1 MFTAKKTVHSNQTLN
16 GNDVRHSRLYDEPDS
31 SRLVAPDWRIWSQLQ
46 IQFQYGAG
54 TTSL

>member
-1 MFTAKKTVHSNQTLN
+1 MADSNLVPRACDPWE
-16 GNDVRHSRLYDEPDS
+16 GNEGSGNDEPDS
-31 SRLVAPDWRIWSQLQ
+31 SRLAAPDWRIWSQLQ